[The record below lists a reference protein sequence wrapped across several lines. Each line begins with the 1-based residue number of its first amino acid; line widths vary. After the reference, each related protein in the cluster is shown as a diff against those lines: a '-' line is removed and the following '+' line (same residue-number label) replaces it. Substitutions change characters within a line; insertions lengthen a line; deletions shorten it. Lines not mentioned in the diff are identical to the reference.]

1 MVKKVCKEL
10 IAECVRRGYA
20 RKGETLSRCIGD
32 AVYQNINLA
41 ATEFRGGE
49 TTRIPV
55 IKIGFWSMYS
65 SLPAFYFDERQRVG
79 LFFPENLVGRRFVGG
94 DHSLENECGIML
106 SSGLDLLYSLT
117 TQKQVV
123 EYSRA
128 FRLLQEG
135 QEQEYCS
142 DLCAPLVLC
151 GDYDRAREILQSI
164 YVRSCLAFHRRNDRL
179 RDMGRCRE
187 YVDAELLFEQEELC
201 GMSRKELKDFMV
213 NVISKN
219 DDGLNEYFDLCL
231 KRNIRCAKVNKIAF
245 SKDFSPNGMP

>member
-1 MVKKVCKEL
+1 
-10 IAECVRRGYA
+10 
-20 RKGETLSRCIGD
+20 
-32 AVYQNINLA
+32 
-41 ATEFRGGE
+41 
-49 TTRIPV
+49 
-55 IKIGFWSMYS
+55 MYS

-106 SSGLDLLYSLT
+106 SSGLDLLDSLT

-164 YVRSCLAFHRRNDRL
+164 
-179 RDMGRCRE
+179 
-187 YVDAELLFEQEELC
+187 
-201 GMSRKELKDFMV
+201 LKDTLIERYM
-213 NVISKN
+213 N
-219 DDGLNEYFDLCL
+219 DADNSRVWMPFAFNRIYSAGSDIVLQYEFIQLTPGTQLNGAVYNLT
-231 KRNIRCAKVNKIAF
+231 IIAL
-245 SKDFSPNGMP
+245 D